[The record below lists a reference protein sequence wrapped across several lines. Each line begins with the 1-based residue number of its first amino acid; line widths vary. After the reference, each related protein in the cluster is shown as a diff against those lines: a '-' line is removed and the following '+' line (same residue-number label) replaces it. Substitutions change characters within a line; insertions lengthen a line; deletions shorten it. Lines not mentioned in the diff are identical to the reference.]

1 MNEYEKKMTEYLAE
15 ISKGSLTDHQR
26 LIINDLF
33 YTVSDLERISDH
45 CDNLAELTQTM
56 INEGLHF
63 SMEAMQG
70 FEEIAG
76 LTVDAVKAA
85 VLARETE
92 KMAYVQQVVQIE
104 DEIDDLEEDLRTQHI
119 NRLAHNECSAAR
131 GVIFLDMLSN
141 IERISDHANNVV
153 GYVADEKEG

>member
-1 MNEYEKKMTEYLAE
+1 M
-15 ISKGSLTDHQR
+15 
-26 LIINDLF
+26 
-33 YTVSDLERISDH
+33 
-45 CDNLAELTQTM
+45 
-56 INEGLHF
+56 
-63 SMEAMQG
+63 
-70 FEEIAG
+70 
-76 LTVDAVKAA
+76 
-85 VLARETE
+85 LARETE

-119 NRLAHNECSAAR
+119 TRLARNECSAAR